1 MGPVFRILALLQRP
15 NGRGSMCA
23 LVAAVCLAPAWL
35 FFDPTSYLPRDA
47 LAIYRMRSD
56 DFPYCSASRNWT
68 RTVHN
73 LFVPHNTH
81 IVPAWRLVTW
91 GLVAWAGRLSR
102 LPVVLAT
109 ASFSILVALMLLTG
123 RLVARETGQAWL
135 GLAAMLAVGT
145 SPLVFCAAT
154 WYSAGQPLWAGFGI
168 QAMLWYLQGW
178 RRTGGWVRLVL
189 ASLAAAAAGWLW
201 TVGHL
206 AGPVGATY
214 LWVDGRSRCRFAAA
228 VPLLASVLAF
238 GVGMSMGGRQI
249 DATLSL
255 HGRTTREAFKPFP
268 GVVHTLQAIP
278 ENLVFGNLGLIAET
292 TELQGAVLSFALIA
306 TWVWSRSPCWRF
318 NPLESAGV
326 VMVLGSYF
334 FEWSVRGYKLYPE
347 LRLVVV
353 PWYDGIPQ
361 IGAVLFASGW
371 CAGSRPRSMPRLI
384 LPVSRRGGLVV
395 LSIAAGMIAL
405 YRPRVETVWRRWPG
419 NAPAL
424 LPSERERFPVPW
436 LQTLR
441 TNAVAGNRASWQRRH
456 LRKLEQVEAV
466 GRRLGIGSD
475 AIHRVFGRLPAP
487 DLPEVYDAVDLL
499 DLPHTGP
506 ETDAVRIHR
515 ALGPLL
521 VVEPEP
527 RPEWIE
533 PGEPWP
539 PETLIPAG
547 EPAAGQPALNRDL
560 QHPAAPDLSLRSGAQ
575 EVGRCPS

>member
-1 MGPVFRILALLQRP
+1 MGPVLRTLALLDRP
-15 NGRGSMCA
+15 SGRGLTCA

-35 FFDPTSYLPRDA
+35 FFDPTSYLPRDP

-123 RLVARETGQAWL
+123 RFVARETGQAWL

-154 WYSAGQPLWAGFGI
+154 WYSAGQPLWAGLCI

-178 RRTGGWVRLVL
+178 RRMGGWVRLVL
-189 ASLAAAAAGWLW
+189 ASLAAAVAGWLW

-206 AGPVGATY
+206 AGAVGATY
-214 LWVDGRSRCRFAAA
+214 LWFDGRSRCRFAAA
-228 VPLLASVLAF
+228 VPLLASLLAF
-238 GVGMSMGGRQI
+238 GVGMSLGGRQI

-255 HGRTTREAFKPFP
+255 HGRTTREAFKPIA

-278 ENLVFGNLGLIAET
+278 ENLVLGNLGLIAET
-292 TELQGAVLSFALIA
+292 TELQGAVLSLALIA
-306 TWVWSRSPCWRF
+306 TWAWSRSPCWRF

-334 FEWSVRGYKLYPE
+334 FEWSVRGYKPYPE

-361 IGAVLFASGW
+361 IGAVLFAAGW

-384 LPVSRRGGLVV
+384 LPLSRRGGLVV
-395 LSIAAGMIAL
+395 LSIAAGTIAL

-436 LQTLR
+436 LQTIR
-441 TNAVAGNRASWQRRH
+441 TTAVVGNRASWQRRH
-456 LRKLEQVEAV
+456 LMKLEQVEAV
-466 GRRLGIGSD
+466 GQRLGIGRDS
-475 AIHRVFGRLPAP
+475 IHRVFGRLPAP

-499 DLPHTGP
+499 DLPRTGA
-506 ETDAVRIHR
+506 ETDAVRIRR

-527 RPEWIE
+527 RPEWIA

-539 PETLIPAG
+539 PEILIPAG
-547 EPAAGQPALNRDL
+547 EPAAGPPMLNRDV
-560 QHPAAPDLSLRSGAQ
+560 QNPASPDLSSRSGAQ